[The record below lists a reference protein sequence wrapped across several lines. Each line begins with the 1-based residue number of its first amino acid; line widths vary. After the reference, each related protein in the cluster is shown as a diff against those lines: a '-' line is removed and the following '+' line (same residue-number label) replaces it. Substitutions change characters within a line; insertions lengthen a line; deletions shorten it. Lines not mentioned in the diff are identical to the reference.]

1 MKNEKSYFKG
11 RENTKLFYQYW
22 IPDSGN
28 IKAYLIMIHGFGI
41 HSDLIKIPAEYLTEK
56 GYAIYSFDLRG
67 HWRNIKDTTGHIDS
81 LDHIEKDIILFMD
94 VVKKIAEKKK
104 IFLIGHS
111 FGGLISL
118 IYAINHPMLSGVI
131 VASPL
136 FDLSLNNNFGKKWVK
151 KMRKSP
157 SPTKTEP
164 YNIDHK
170 ELTSDL
176 KILKLFHS
184 DKNLTKNIS
193 AKTVIDIDD
202 ALKWVFNNVKR
213 LTCPILFLQAGDD
226 RFVDK
231 QKTKK
236 FFDAIKS
243 EDKTYKEYDDFLH
256 ELFFEKRRGQVY
268 QDIYIW
274 LEKRK

>member
-1 MKNEKSYFKG
+1 MKNPTSKVG
-11 RENTKLFYQYW
+11 RIQNYS
-22 IPDSGN
+22 IN
-28 IKAYLIMIHGFGI
+28 IGSPIQEILGFGI

-67 HWRNIKDTTGHIDS
+67 HWRNIKDTPGHIDS

-151 KMRKSP
+151 KMRKS
-157 SPTKTEP
+157 
-164 YNIDHK
+164 
-170 ELTSDL
+170 
-176 KILKLFHS
+176 
-184 DKNLTKNIS
+184 
-193 AKTVIDIDD
+193 
-202 ALKWVFNNVKR
+202 
-213 LTCPILFLQAGDD
+213 
-226 RFVDK
+226 
-231 QKTKK
+231 
-236 FFDAIKS
+236 
-243 EDKTYKEYDDFLH
+243 
-256 ELFFEKRRGQVY
+256 
-268 QDIYIW
+268 
-274 LEKRK
+274 